1 VAARTLL
8 LFKVVPTQQD
18 VAQLYVNKQ
27 HKYFMLKKILT
38 SPWTALL
45 TLALI
50 VSIRIADPVF
60 VESVRLRYFDTL
72 ITAKEPTFN
81 NIVTVNIDEPT
92 LDKYGQWPLP
102 RAEYAKI
109 IKDLY
114 DRGASLVVLN
124 VLMAEPDRTG
134 GDAGL
139 SAALKNYPVILGS
152 VPSNKTK
159 NTPRVP
165 GSAVLGPEW
174 LDQIV
179 QYSGLIA
186 NVPQLENSAAGVGI
200 VSTLPE
206 VDGVNRRMP
215 LIVAVDDKLYPALS
229 LETLRVAAGD
239 STFQVKLF
247 EGGVEKMRVPKF
259 GPVTTD
265 NLGRVWIDWSQES
278 RSFGLTKLP
287 KDLEGAIVIVGPTAA
302 GIGNPVPT
310 SKGAVWPHEVQ
321 AAVIGTMMNGVV
333 IQRPDY
339 ADGVEI
345 LALLA
350 FGILLIFLSR
360 WTYVGIGATV
370 VIVGAVVPG
379 TMWAFTNW
387 LILSDATAISFGL
400 ILVALHTYGVK
411 FVSEFLQKQAVKKQF
426 AGYCSPEVV
435 RLLQENPDL
444 IKKGIKKDV
453 SVMFSDLR
461 GFTPIGEYF
470 DKPGNG
476 GPQGLATY
484 MNGYMDAITI
494 PIIDANGM
502 VLKYVGDASM
512 HIHGAPLDDD
522 RHAHTIVAVGL
533 EMLDAVDEY
542 TEIMEAQGLPPAA
555 MGWGCN
561 TGYGYIGEMGS
572 TARHGYD
579 ILGDMVSTAARLEAR
594 CKAYGVLCIIGAETY
609 NRTKDDFFYLLLDNL
624 QPKGKTV
631 ADLIYT
637 VLRTR
642 GIDYARDKIAHD
654 VMHDLYRQKK
664 FDEAAA
670 MCAKLKGNFG
680 GQMDKYYKI
689 WIERC
694 DFMKL
699 QDLGDNWNGEFVAHE
714 K

>member
-1 VAARTLL
+1 
-8 LFKVVPTQQD
+8 
-18 VAQLYVNKQ
+18 
-27 HKYFMLKKILT
+27 MIKKILL

-45 TLALI
+45 TLAL
-50 VSIRIADPVF
+50 VVGIRIADPTF
-60 VESVRLRYFDTL
+60 VENVRLKYFDEL
-72 ITAKEPTFN
+72 ITSKAPTEN
-81 NIVTVNIDEPT
+81 NIYTVNIDEDT
-92 LDKYGQWPLP
+92 ITKYGQYPFP
-102 RAEYAKI
+102 RDVYAKI
-109 IKDLY
+109 IQDLY
-114 DRGASLVVLN
+114 SRNAGLVVFN
-124 VLMAEPDRTG
+124 VLLSEPDRFGKDNVLAETM
-134 GDAGL
+134 
-139 SAALKNYPVILGS
+139 SKFPVILPNS
-152 VPSNKTK
+152 PENKNK
-159 NTPRVP
+159 NTPRNP
-165 GSAVLGPEW
+165 STAVIKNEYANQITQYAGIMANIPVLESRAVGTGTIHTDPEN
-174 LDQIV
+174 D
-179 QYSGLIA
+179 
-186 NVPQLENSAAGVGI
+186 NVV
-200 VSTLPE
+200 
-206 VDGVNRRMP
+206 RRMP
-215 LIVAVDDKLYPALS
+215 LVITVDGVVYPSIAM
-229 LETLRVAAGD
+229 EALRVAAGD
-239 STFQVKLF
+239 STTQIKLF
-247 EGGVEKMRVPKF
+247 ENGVEKMRIPKF
-259 GPVTTD
+259 GPIATD
-265 NLGRVWIDWSQES
+265 TQGRVWIDWSQHS
-278 RSFGLTKLP
+278 KSVSAVDLP
-287 KDLEGAIVIVGPTAA
+287 KDFGGAVIIVGVAA
-302 GIGNPVPT
+302 TGLGNPVPT
-310 SKGAVWPHEVQ
+310 PVQGTWPQDVQ
-321 AAVIGTMMNGVV
+321 AAVLGTMINGVT

-339 ADGVEI
+339 ADGAEI

-350 FGILLIFLSR
+350 FGLLLIFLSR

-379 TMWAFTNW
+379 TMYAFTNW
-387 LILSDATAISFGL
+387 LILADATAITFGL
-400 ILVALHTYGVK
+400 IIVALHTYGVK
-411 FVSEFLQKQAVKKQF
+411 FVSEFLQKQAIKKQF

-435 RLLQENPDL
+435 RLLQVNPDL
-444 IKKGIKKDV
+444 IKKGVKKDV

-476 GPQGLATY
+476 GPEGLAKY

-522 RHAHTIVAVGL
+522 KHAHTIVRVGL
-533 EMLDAVDEY
+533 EMLDRVDAFTKEK
-542 TEIMEAQGLPPAA
+542 EAQGLPPAA

-642 GIDYARDKIAHD
+642 GADYTRDKIAHD
-654 VMHDLYRQKK
+654 VMHDLYKQKK

-670 MCAKLKGNFG
+670 MCKKLKGNFG
-680 GQMDKYYKI
+680 GQMDKYYKM

-694 DFMKL
+694 DFMKQQSL
-699 QDLGDNWNGEFVAHE
+699 PDNWNGEFVAHE

>member
-1 VAARTLL
+1 
-8 LFKVVPTQQD
+8 
-18 VAQLYVNKQ
+18 
-27 HKYFMLKKILT
+27 MLKKILT
-38 SPWTALL
+38 SPWTALI

-50 VSIRIADPVF
+50 LSIRIADPVF

-72 ITAKEPTFN
+72 ITAKAPTDN
-81 NIVTVNIDEPT
+81 NIYTVNIDEAA

-109 IKDLY
+109 IQDLY
-114 DRGASLVVLN
+114 ARNAGLVVLN
-124 VLMAEPDRTG
+124 VIMAESDRTG
-134 GDAGL
+134 GDAVL
-139 SAALKNYPVILGS
+139 ANALKNHPVILGS
-152 VPSNKTK
+152 VPSEKTK
-159 NTPRVP
+159 NQPRKP
-165 GSAVLGPEW
+165 GSAVIGPEW
-174 LDQIV
+174 QEQIV
-179 QYSGLIA
+179 QYPGLIA
-186 NVPQLENSAAGVGI
+186 NIPSLENAAAGIGI

-206 VDGVNRRMP
+206 VDGVNRRIP
-215 LIVAVDDKLYPALS
+215 LVVSVNDNLYPSLS
-229 LETLRVAAGD
+229 LETLRAAAGD
-239 STFQVKLF
+239 STFQIKLN
-247 EGGVEKMRVPKF
+247 EYGVEKMRIPKF
-259 GPVTTD
+259 GPISTD
-265 NLGRVWIDWSQES
+265 PLGRIWIDWSQQNKS
-278 RSFGLTKLP
+278 VSLTNLP
-287 KDLEGAIVIVGPTAA
+287 KDFGGAVVIVGPTAA
-302 GIGNPVPT
+302 GVSNPLPT
-310 SKGAVWPHEVQ
+310 SKGAVFPHDVQ
-321 AAVIGTMMNGVV
+321 ASVIATMANGVV
-333 IQRPDY
+333 IERPDY

-345 LALLA
+345 VALLA
-350 FGILLIFLSR
+350 FGLLLIFLSR
-360 WTYVGIGATV
+360 WTYVGICATV

-379 TMWAFTNW
+379 TMYAFTNW
-387 LILSDATAISFGL
+387 LILSDATAITFGL
-400 ILVALHTYGVK
+400 IIVALHTYGVK
-411 FVSEFLQKQAVKKQF
+411 FVSEFLQKQAIKKQF

-476 GPQGLATY
+476 GPEGLAKY

-533 EMLDAVDEY
+533 EMLDRVDEY
-542 TEIMEAQGLPPAA
+542 TKIMEAQGLPPAA

-561 TGYGYIGEMGS
+561 TGDGYIGEMGS

-642 GIDYARDKIAHD
+642 GADYTRDKIAHD
-654 VMHDLYRQKK
+654 VMHDLYKQKK

-670 MCAKLKGNFG
+670 MCKKMKGTFG

-694 DFMKL
+694 DFMKQQSL
-699 QDLGDNWNGEFVAHE
+699 PDNWNGEFVAHE

>member
-1 VAARTLL
+1 M
-8 LFKVVPTQQD
+8 
-18 VAQLYVNKQ
+18 
-27 HKYFMLKKILT
+27 MLKKILL

-45 TLALI
+45 TLAL
-50 VSIRIADPVF
+50 VVGIRVADPTF

-72 ITAKEPTFN
+72 IISKAPTEN
-81 NIVTVNIDEPT
+81 NIVTVNIDEAG

-102 RAEYAKI
+102 RSEYAKI

-114 DRGASLVVLN
+114 NRGAGLVVLN
-124 VLMAEPDRTG
+124 VIMADSDRTG
-134 GDAGL
+134 GDGNLA
-139 SAALKNYPVILGS
+139 AALKQYPVVLVN
-152 VPSNKTK
+152 VPSDRDK
-159 NTPRVP
+159 NIPRAP
-165 GSAVLGPEW
+165 GSAVMGPEW
-174 LDQIV
+174 LDQVVNYPGI
-179 QYSGLIA
+179 IA
-186 NVPQLENSAAGVGI
+186 NVPALENSAVGI
-200 VSTLPE
+200 GTVNTLPE
-206 VDGVNRRMP
+206 IDGVNRRIP
-215 LIVAVDDKLYPALS
+215 LVVASKDKLYPSLGMEVLRLS
-229 LETLRVAAGD
+229 AGD
-239 STFQVKLF
+239 TTFQVKLN
-247 EGGVEKMRVPKF
+247 EWGVEKMRIPKF
-259 GPVTTD
+259 GPIATD
-265 NLGRVWIDWSQES
+265 ELGRIWIDWSQKS
-278 RSFGLTKLP
+278 QTYSITKLP
-287 KDLEGAIVIVGPTAA
+287 ADFKGAVVLVGPTAA
-302 GIGNPVPT
+302 GISNPLPT
-310 SKGAVWPHEVQ
+310 SIGAVYPNEAQ
-321 AAVIGTMMNGVV
+321 AAVIGTMFNNVT

-339 ADGVEI
+339 ADGLEI
-345 LALLA
+345 IALLA
-350 FGILLIFLSR
+350 FGVLLIFLSR
-360 WTYVGIGATV
+360 WTYVGICATV
-370 VIVGAVVPG
+370 VIVGAIVPS
-379 TMWAFTNW
+379 TIYAFSTW

-400 ILVALHTYGVK
+400 IIVALHTYGVK
-411 FVSEFLQKQAVKKQF
+411 FVSEFLQKQAIKKQF

-476 GPQGLATY
+476 GPEGLAKY

-512 HIHGAPLDDD
+512 HIHGAPLDDPN
-522 RHAHTIVAVGL
+522 HARTIVAVGL
-533 EMLDAVDEY
+533 EMLDRVDEY
-542 TEIMEAQGLPPAA
+542 TKMMEAQGLPPAA

-561 TGYGYIGEMGS
+561 TGDGYIGEMGS

-642 GIDYARDKIAHD
+642 GADYSKELVTHNK
-654 VMHDLYRQKK
+654 MHELYKK
-664 FDEAAA
+664 KQFDAAA
-670 MCAKLKGNFG
+670 ILCEELMGKFS
-680 GQMDKYYKI
+680 GQMDKYYKM

-694 DFMKL
+694 DFMKQ

>member
-1 VAARTLL
+1 M
-8 LFKVVPTQQD
+8 FKK
-18 VAQLYVNKQ
+18 L
-27 HKYFMLKKILT
+27 IL

-45 TLALI
+45 TLAL
-50 VSIRIADPVF
+50 VLGIRIADPTF

-72 ITAKEPTFN
+72 ITSKAPTDN
-81 NIVTVNIDEPT
+81 NIYTVNIDET
-92 LDKYGQWPLP
+92 ALDKYGQWPLP

-114 DRGASLVVLN
+114 DRNAGLVVLN

-134 GDAGL
+134 GDASL
-139 SAALKNYPVILGS
+139 SSALKNYPVVLGS

-174 LDQIV
+174 LDQII
-179 QYSGLIA
+179 QYPGLIA
-186 NVPQLENSAAGVGI
+186 NVPALENAAAGIGI
-200 VSTLPE
+200 VNTLPE
-206 VDGVNRRMP
+206 VDGVNRRLP
-215 LIVAVDDKLYPALS
+215 LIVSVDGKLYPSIA

-247 EGGVEKMRVPKF
+247 EGGVEKMRIPKF

-265 NLGRVWIDWSQES
+265 NLGRIWIDWSQTNKS
-278 RSFGLTKLP
+278 VSLSNLP
-287 KDLEGAIVIVGPTAA
+287 KDFGGAIVVVGPTAA
-302 GIGNPVPT
+302 GIANPLPT
-310 SKGAVWPHEVQ
+310 SKGAVFPHDVH
-321 AAVIGTMMNGVV
+321 AAVIGTMANNVV
-333 IQRPDY
+333 IERPDY
-339 ADGVEI
+339 ADGAEI
-345 LALLA
+345 LALVA
-350 FGILLIFLSR
+350 FGLLLIFLSR
-360 WTYVGIGATV
+360 WTYVGICATV

-379 TMWAFTNW
+379 TMYAFTNW
-387 LILSDATAISFGL
+387 LILSDATAISFSL

-411 FVSEFLQKQAVKKQF
+411 FVSEFLQKQAIKKQF

-476 GPQGLATY
+476 GPEGLAKY

-522 RHAHTIVAVGL
+522 KHAHTIVAVGL
-533 EMLDAVDEY
+533 EMLDRVDEY
-542 TEIMEAQGLPPAA
+542 TKIMEAKGLPPAA

-642 GIDYARDKIAHD
+642 GEDYTRDKIAHD

-670 MCAKLKGNFG
+670 MCKKLKGNFG

-694 DFMKL
+694 EFMKL